1 MDRPPTKRERG
12 RAEIKRELLRVGR
25 EQLGEVGAAAISLRA
40 VARELGMVS
49 SAIYRYVAS
58 RDELLTLLIEDAYN
72 SLGEAV
78 ETTVAATADDRALD
92 RWISAALTIRAW
104 ALAHRNEYSLLY
116 GSPVPGYVAPE
127 QTSVSG
133 TRASRAL
140 LSIVADAR
148 RTKQLKARRGRSTD
162 ITPELTRDFDVLR
175 TEVGLDDASDEV
187 VLDVLVAWSQM
198 FGLVSFEVFGQT
210 RGVVEH
216 HSELFETSVRRL
228 ADNIG
233 LS

>member
-1 MDRPPTKRERG
+1 MDRPPTKRERA
-12 RAEIKRELLRVGR
+12 RAEINREILRVGR

-58 RDELLTLLIEDAYN
+58 RDDLLTLLIEDAYN
-72 SLGEAV
+72 SLGETV
-78 ETTVAATADDRALD
+78 EANVFATANDRAID
-92 RWISAALTIRAW
+92 RWVGAALSVRSW
-104 ALAHRNEYSLLY
+104 ALDHRNEYSLLY
-116 GSPVPGYVAPE
+116 GSPVPGYAAPE

-148 RTKQLKARRGRSTD
+148 QARQLKARRTRSSE
-162 ITPELTRDFDVLR
+162 IPPSLARDFDDLR
-175 TEVGLDDASDEV
+175 AEVGLLEISDEV
-187 VLDVLVAWSQM
+187 VLDVLIAWSQL

-216 HSELFETSVRRL
+216 HDALFEASVRRL
-228 ADNIG
+228 AAHIG